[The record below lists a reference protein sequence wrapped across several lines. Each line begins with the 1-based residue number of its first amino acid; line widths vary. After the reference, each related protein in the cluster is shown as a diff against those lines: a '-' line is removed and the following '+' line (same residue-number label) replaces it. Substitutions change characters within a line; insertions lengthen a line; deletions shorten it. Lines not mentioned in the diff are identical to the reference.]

1 MTQRSDQEWI
11 RLLQQGDDKATED
24 LWQMLYRD
32 ALRVARKYRQP
43 DDVGYDAAL
52 KAYANLQR
60 SGLWQFRFQS
70 QFRSYCWTIL
80 AREVSRH
87 LRRTLDTTELSFDP
101 PAAPDRYQHFNSQRT
116 WERLRPCVERL
127 APNRRRVF
135 ELIDLEGTSPADT
148 AEIMGMKRNN
158 VNQLAARARRD
169 LRNCLEQ
176 RGFLRSEDVLGL

>member
-11 RLLQQGDDKATED
+11 RLLQQGDTDATED

-32 ALRVARKYRQP
+32 AVSVARKYRQT

-60 SGLWQFRFQS
+60 SGLRQFRFQS

-80 AREVSRH
+80 AREVCRH
-87 LRRTLDTTELSFDP
+87 LRHTVETTELSFDP
-101 PAAPDRYQHFNSQRT
+101 PAVPDRYKHFDPQRT
-116 WERLRPCVERL
+116 WERLKPCVERL

-135 ELIDLEGTSPADT
+135 ELIDLEGLSPAAT
-148 AEIMGMKRNN
+148 AEKMDMKRNN

-169 LRNCLEQ
+169 LRNCLEN